1 MFRSSLST
9 VLALSLAGFPAL
21 AQSPQDPVDD
31 RPVQLVVVSFDGAH
45 DNRLWTQSREMARRT
60 GAHFTYF
67 LSCTFLMTKE
77 NRKSYQAPHQPRG
90 KSNVGFAPDN
100 ADVVTRLE
108 HIWQA
113 RAEGH
118 DIGSHACGHFDG
130 AKWSTDDWK
139 QEFDFFRNT
148 LRDAWQNAGVPEREP
163 VEWRNFAEKEIIGFR
178 APYLA
183 AGSSLNAALRDFGF
197 RYDASQ
203 VSKGPVLPGESEGL
217 VHFSLPLIPEGP
229 SAKPVIGMDYNLF
242 VRHSLGIEDKKHS
255 AKFEE
260 RALSAY
266 RAAFEKQY
274 SGERIPLQL
283 GFHFVEMNGGA
294 YWRALDRFLSEVCS
308 KPGVACVSQREAMDI
323 LAKRTKAAEAA
334 SQTL

>member
-1 MFRSSLST
+1 MFRSSFSA
-9 VLALSLAGFPAL
+9 VLAISLAGFPAL
-21 AQSPQDPVDD
+21 AQSPQDPADKA
-31 RPVQLVVVSFDGAH
+31 PAQLVVVSFDGAH

-77 NRKSYQAPHQPRG
+77 NRKSYQAPHHPRG

-100 ADVVTRLE
+100 KDVVTRLE

-130 AKWSTDDWK
+130 AKWSTEEWK

-163 VEWRNFAEKEIIGFR
+163 VEWRNFAEKDIAGFR
-178 APYLA
+178 APYL
-183 AGSSLNAALRDFGF
+183 SSGPALTQALRDFGF

-203 VSKGPVLPGESEGL
+203 VSKGPVLPNESDGF

-229 SAKPVIGMDYNLF
+229 SARPVIGMDYNLF
-242 VRHSLGIEDKKHS
+242 VRHSRGIEDKKNS
-255 AKFEE
+255 ATFEE
-260 RALSAY
+260 RTLSAF
-266 RAAFEKQY
+266 RAAFDEQY
-274 SGERIPLQL
+274 AGDRIPLQL
-283 GFHFVEMNGGA
+283 GFHFVAMNGGA
-294 YWRALDRFLSEVCS
+294 YWRALDRFLTEVCS

-323 LAKRTKAAEAA
+323 LAERTKAARAA
-334 SQTL
+334 SETL

>member
-9 VLALSLAGFPAL
+9 VLALSLASFPAL
-21 AQSPQDPVDD
+21 AQSPRDLAENP
-31 RPVQLVVVSFDGAH
+31 PEQLVVVSFDGAH
-45 DNRLWTQSREMARRT
+45 DNRLWTQSREMAKRT

-77 NRKSYQAPHQPRG
+77 NRKSYQAPHHQRG
-90 KSNVGFAPDN
+90 RSNVGFAPDN
-100 ADVVTRLE
+100 KDVITRLE

-130 AKWSTDDWK
+130 SKWSTDEWK

-163 VEWRNFAEKEIIGFR
+163 VEWRNFAENDIAGFR

-183 AGSSLNAALRDFGF
+183 AGSPLNAALRDFGF

-203 VSKGPVLPGESEGL
+203 VSKGPALPTESDGL

-242 VRHSLGIEDKKHS
+242 VRHSLGIEDKKRS
-255 AKFEE
+255 AVFEE
-260 RALSAY
+260 RALSAF
-266 RAAFEKQY
+266 RAAFDKQY
-274 SGERIPLQL
+274 SGDRILLQL

-294 YWRALDRFLSEVCS
+294 YWRALDRFLTEVCN
-308 KPGVACVSQREAMDI
+308 KPGVACVSQREAMDL
-323 LAKRTKAAEAA
+323 LAKRTKAAKAA
-334 SQTL
+334 SETL

>member
-1 MFRSSLST
+1 MFRSSLSA
-9 VLALSLAGFPAL
+9 VLAFSFAGFPAL
-21 AQSPQDPVDD
+21 AQPPQDPADKA
-31 RPVQLVVVSFDGAH
+31 PAQLVVVSFDGAH

-77 NRKSYQAPHQPRG
+77 NRKSYQAPHHPRG

-100 ADVVTRLE
+100 KDVVTRLE

-130 AKWSTDDWK
+130 AKWSTEEWK

-163 VEWRNFAEKEIIGFR
+163 VEWRNFAEKDIAGFR
-178 APYLA
+178 APYL
-183 AGSSLNAALRDFGF
+183 SSGPALTQALRDFGF

-203 VSKGPVLPGESEGL
+203 VSKGPVLPNESDGF

-229 SAKPVIGMDYNLF
+229 SARPVIGMDYNLF
-242 VRHSLGIEDKKHS
+242 VRHSRGIEDKKNS
-255 AKFEE
+255 AAFEE
-260 RALSAY
+260 RTLSAF
-266 RAAFEKQY
+266 RAAFDEQY
-274 SGERIPLQL
+274 AGDRIPLQL
-283 GFHFVEMNGGA
+283 GFHFVAMNGGA
-294 YWRALDRFLSEVCS
+294 YWRALDRFLTEVCS

-323 LAKRTKAAEAA
+323 LAERTKAARAA
-334 SQTL
+334 SETL